1 MPRSRD
7 EVREVHRAF
16 QAAGRGFDFNPRE
29 IGGLG
34 GFFFAAGGDPV
45 YIVSD
50 GYSTCVQGNTGAC
63 GTLVG
68 VLWGGGGSQRKG
80 QLSSPEESAGTHHT
94 GGADT
99 VEAIL
104 GGWTGMKKALEAGE
118 ALQS

>member
-1 MPRSRD
+1 MRSERFTGPF
-7 EVREVHRAF
+7 RSL
-16 QAAGRGFDFNPRE
+16 
-29 IGGLG
+29 GGLG

-68 VLWGGGGSQRKG
+68 VLWVGEGSQRKG
-80 QLSSPEESAGTHHT
+80 QLSSPEGSAGTHHT